1 MKNWSIR
8 KRTIFINVLLFV
20 VLFLLI
26 DFNKS
31 QIRPLV
37 NKMPIAN
44 ELAGCFPNFIAALLI
59 SLALINAIRS
69 KSFKASRFVSWGA
82 ALLVFIILTL
92 EEFVPMWGAST
103 HFDLLDI
110 IASGLGAALA
120 ILIFELLNGQSAKKE
135 K

>member
-8 KRTIFINVLLFV
+8 KRTILINVLLFV

-26 DFNKS
+26 DFNKG

-44 ELAGCFPNFIAALLI
+44 ALAGCFPNFIAALLI
-59 SLALINAIRS
+59 SLAFINAISS
-69 KSFKASRFVSWGA
+69 KSFKASRLLSYGA
-82 ALLVFIILTL
+82 ALLVFVILTL

-110 IASGLGAALA
+110 IASGLGTAMA
-120 ILIFELLNGQSAKKE
+120 ILIFEFLNGRAK
-135 K
+135 